1 MAGQEAFLLE
11 GGMTSGGLTGASAS
25 MGVGL
30 PSGPG
35 LSGSGDPRHGIIGL
49 VLIAVLVLYVLDKS
63 GFRFVFMAGRR

>member
-11 GGMTSGGLTGASAS
+11 GGMTSGGLTGASTS

-35 LSGSGDPRHGIIGL
+35 AYSGADPRHGIIGL
-49 VLIAVLVLYVLDKS
+49 VLIAVLVLYLLDKM

>member
-11 GGMTSGGLTGASAS
+11 GGMTSGGLTGASTS

-30 PSGPG
+30 PGPG
-35 LSGSGDPRHGIIGL
+35 MSGLDPRHGIIGL
-49 VLIAVLVLYVLDKS
+49 VLLAVLVLYLLDKV